1 MELTPW
7 YIYSQIYEPCWD
19 SDTQKI
25 VWEEG
30 STTVIYLPSSIKTAE
45 EAQELLERSY
55 ESEHGS
61 STCMWNV
68 RDW

>member
-7 YIYSQIYEPCWD
+7 YIYQDIYEPHWD

-30 STTVIYLPSSIKTAE
+30 STTVIYLSSFIKTAK

-55 ESEHGS
+55 TSEIALPNCPWH
-61 STCMWNV
+61 V

>member
-7 YIYSQIYEPCWD
+7 YIYQEIYEPHWD

-25 VWEEG
+25 IWEEG
-30 STTVIYLPSSIKTAE
+30 STTVIYLPSLVKTAK
-45 EAQELLERSY
+45 EAKEFLERSY
-55 ESEHGS
+55 TSEIELRNCPWH
-61 STCMWNV
+61 V